1 MSMIMGK
8 TVLEYG
14 EVDYNRF
21 SWIPR
26 HPAGLASG
34 ETSRP
39 GSNSKPPVGRA
50 IGADRSIRGLII
62 DRHLVRQVA
71 IPSFVV
77 AAVLSIIFVGYS
89 LSRFLVQADAGLLN
103 TGEVIRLTLLK
114 VLIAME
120 VLLPIG
126 LYFGLMLGLGKLH
139 SDSEIVAM
147 QAGGV
152 SEIRILRPILALAI
166 PLALVIAALSMYVRP
181 WAFAHT
187 YAMLSVA
194 EASSDIDRIKA
205 GQFYLTRTAASDL
218 VDATSGSGVHGG
230 NGESVGSIESGESG
244 RSLAGGEDRERAIF
258 IEKISPDQALEEVF
272 IRTRTGA
279 ELQITSSRTGVLIDG
294 PETDYQTLEL
304 DNARIFK
311 RVEDGPD
318 FYARIE
324 HFSIRVDNAQPEPL
338 GYKAKS
344 VPSSELV
351 ASANPKGR
359 AEYQWRI
366 STPITTLLLA
376 LLAVPLSRNRPRQGR
391 YAKLLLAFVI
401 YAAYYNLVG
410 ISRTWVE
417 QQATSSIW
425 WAPLIL
431 ALVVVLFYLPWHRLR
446 IVSGRTAK

>member
-218 VDATSGSGVHGG
+218 VGPTRGSGVDGG
-230 NGESVGSIESGESG
+230 NGEGAESVGSIES
-244 RSLAGGEDRERAIF
+244 GEDRERAIF
-258 IEKISPDQALEEVF
+258 IEKISPDQALESVF

-279 ELQITSSRTGVLIDG
+279 ELQITSSRTGVLIDA

-431 ALVVVLFYLPWHRLR
+431 ALVVVLFYLPWHRLG

>member
-39 GSNSKPPVGRA
+39 GSDSKPPVGRA

-218 VDATSGSGVHGG
+218 VGPTRGSGVDGG
-230 NGESVGSIESGESG
+230 NGEGAESVGRIES
-244 RSLAGGEDRERAIF
+244 GEDRERAIF
-258 IEKISPDQALEEVF
+258 IEKISPDQALESVF

-279 ELQITSSRTGVLIDG
+279 ELQITSSRTGVLIDA

-324 HFSIRVDNAQPEPL
+324 HFSIRVDKAQPEPL

-359 AEYQWRI
+359 AEYQWRL

>member
-14 EVDYNRF
+14 EVDYNRV

-26 HPAGLASG
+26 HRAGLASG

-39 GSNSKPPVGRA
+39 GSDSKPPVGRA

-218 VDATSGSGVHGG
+218 VGPTRGSGVDGG
-230 NGESVGSIESGESG
+230 NGEGAESVGRIES
-244 RSLAGGEDRERAIF
+244 GEDRERAIF
-258 IEKISPDQALEEVF
+258 IEKISPDQALESVF

-279 ELQITSSRTGVLIDG
+279 ELQITSSRTGVLIDA

-324 HFSIRVDNAQPEPL
+324 HFSIRVDKAQPEPL

-359 AEYQWRI
+359 AEYQWRL

>member
-218 VDATSGSGVHGG
+218 VGPTRGSGVDGG
-230 NGESVGSIESGESG
+230 NGEGAESVGRIES
-244 RSLAGGEDRERAIF
+244 GEDRERAIF
-258 IEKISPDQALEEVF
+258 IEKISPDQALESVF

-279 ELQITSSRTGVLIDG
+279 ELQITSSRTGVLIDA

-324 HFSIRVDNAQPEPL
+324 HFSIRVDKAQPEPL

-359 AEYQWRI
+359 AEYQWRL